1 MAIVQNPIT
10 GRSSGTYAGA
20 VFATQFGKN
29 VLRSKPVSASVSQS
43 DASKLARQKFKALAE
58 ALKELLPALSLFFTS
73 KEFGMPVFSYMLKQA
88 YHSAVSGTLNNVVV
102 DYSKLLVAQ
111 DSLGMGQ
118 YIRSEQNEGEYITYL
133 TQPAVTNLI
142 GAENTLDL
150 ACYNASS
157 GKLVSVKT
165 SLPSTA
171 DDFQFLS
178 SLIGI
183 GDDIMLFAKPTK
195 TVKSNGSSE
204 LALAIG
210 GPI

>member
-20 VFATQFGKN
+20 VFARQFGKN
-29 VLRSKPVSASVSQS
+29 VLRSKPVSVSVSQS

-102 DYSKLLVAQ
+102 DNSKLLIAQ

-118 YIRSEQNEGEYITYL
+118 YFHQDQYPGESMAQID
-133 TQPAVTNLI
+133 QPAVTNLI
-142 GAENTLDL
+142 GADNTIII
-150 ACYNASS
+150 ACYNATT
-157 GKLVSVKT
+157 GKLVGVKT
-165 SLPSTA
+165 GLPSNSPGVIFEST
-171 DDFQFLS
+171 
-178 SLIGI
+178 LIGVN
-183 GDDIMLFAKPTK
+183 DDIKIYAKPTK

-204 LALAIG
+204 LALVSG
-210 GPI
+210 TPI